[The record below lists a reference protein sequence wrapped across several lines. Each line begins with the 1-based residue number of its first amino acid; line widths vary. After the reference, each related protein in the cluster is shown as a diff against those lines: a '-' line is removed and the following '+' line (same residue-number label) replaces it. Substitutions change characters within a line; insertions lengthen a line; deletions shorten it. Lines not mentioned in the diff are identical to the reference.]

1 MSSVLPLLTLRPHDG
16 SADVPLTSEVVLIGR
31 DASRC
36 DVHAHGDPYLSRVH
50 FELRR
55 CSATSTVTVL
65 LRGKRRSWLN
75 GFILPN
81 DVPVEV
87 TRDADNEKY
96 QPPGCESDDPILF
109 VSVPNRDSV
118 AFNPSGL
125 REGFTGYSLC
135 GLPRAPPS
143 ATAAPATLD
152 VVIPQGCV
160 ADRQF
165 RMAAPD
171 GTLLAYV
178 VPPGYGPGMEIRVA
192 LPPRLSARQV
202 KGAGPAVQPSL
213 PRQAEKRTGSAAE
226 WTDLPASVRPRR
238 TTAPPP
244 EPAAAADAAAGA
256 AVVPVPVLA
265 TVSAVVP
272 VPVTVK
278 APAAVLAAVPAGIFS
293 GFKFLIGRKGE
304 YRVGGK
310 LYDNAARLA
319 RFHGAILVDS
329 VHDATCL
336 IIDRAVEPE
345 AAVRALSTLER

>member
-1 MSSVLPLLTLRPHDG
+1 MSSLLPLLTLRPHDG

-36 DVHAHGDPYLSRVH
+36 NVHAHGDPYLSRVH

-109 VSVPNRDSV
+109 VSVPNRSAV
-118 AFNPSGL
+118 AFNPSCL

-143 ATAAPATLD
+143 VTAAPATLD
-152 VVIPQGCV
+152 TIIPQGCV
-160 ADRQF
+160 AGRQF

-178 VPPGYGPGMEIRVA
+178 VPSGYGPGMEIRVA
-192 LPPRLSARQV
+192 FPPRLSAPPVQV
-202 KGAGPAVQPSL
+202 AGPAFQPSL

-226 WTDLPASVRPRR
+226 LTDLPASVRPRPSA
-238 TTAPPP
+238 APPP
-244 EPAAAADAAAGA
+244 EPAAAADAAPGVA
-256 AVVPVPVLA
+256 AVSV
-265 TVSAVVP
+265 
-272 VPVTVK
+272 
-278 APAAVLAAVPAGIFS
+278 AVPAGIFS
-293 GFKFLIGRKGE
+293 GLKFLIGRKGE

-319 RFHGAILVDS
+319 RLHGAILVDS

-345 AAVRALSTLER
+345 AAVGALLTLR